1 MQFENCGE
9 ELAMSKAKLQ
19 KTAEVLGVR
28 DLKRL
33 KKRTGTNKARAEV
46 DDIANIL
53 QLIDEQGLLDKL
65 PVGPISIT
73 RYRDIDRQAVHLTI
87 SYDRLCVRYR
97 AHNTATSN

>member
-1 MQFENCGE
+1 VQFENCGE

-33 KKRTGTNKARAEV
+33 KKRTGTNKVRAEV

-65 PVGPISIT
+65 PV
-73 RYRDIDRQAVHLTI
+73 YVAANIDRVPMFPLENLDVVVMAKKNL
-87 SYDRLCVRYR
+87 SL
-97 AHNTATSN
+97 